1 MRTRDEFTGISYDIT
16 MKGCAL
22 HLSHNG
28 SVRIAD
34 IPTWGIPLALEA
46 ERDGN
51 VVLAE
56 ALLKELGP

>member
-1 MRTRDEFTGISYDIT
+1 MRTRDEYTGISYDIT

-46 ERDGN
+46 EREGN

-56 ALLKELGP
+56 ALLKVLQ